1 MDVLTFGY
9 ILMFKPGYEDENPI
23 GPTEAPLNL
32 IAVALT
38 SGPNQ
43 AVVWDHQTAEWTF
56 QPGVA
61 AAVLY
66 AHPERHR
73 TRVVDRA
80 TAEREVTRFATKPL
94 PTEEELTAIC
104 RAGRP
109 A

>member
-32 IAVALT
+32 IMVARST
-38 SGPNQ
+38 GPTM
-43 AVVWDHQTAEWTF
+43 AVVWDYETQEWTF

-66 AHPERHR
+66 ANPERHR
-73 TRVVDRA
+73 TRRVDRE

-109 A
+109 G

>member
-9 ILMFKPGYEDENPI
+9 NLMFKPGDEDENPI

-32 IAVALT
+32 IAVART

-43 AVVWDHQTAEWTF
+43 AVVWDYPTEQWTF
-56 QPGVA
+56 QPGMA

-66 AHPERHR
+66 ANPERHR
-73 TRVVDRA
+73 TRHVDRA
-80 TAEREVTRFATKPL
+80 TAEREVMRFATKPL

-109 A
+109 G